1 LAQGAQRVTA
11 KLADAIASSISAIN
25 ANQAPPCAA

>member
-11 KLADAIASSISAIN
+11 KLADAIAGSVSAIK
-25 ANQAPPCAA
+25 ANQVPPCAA